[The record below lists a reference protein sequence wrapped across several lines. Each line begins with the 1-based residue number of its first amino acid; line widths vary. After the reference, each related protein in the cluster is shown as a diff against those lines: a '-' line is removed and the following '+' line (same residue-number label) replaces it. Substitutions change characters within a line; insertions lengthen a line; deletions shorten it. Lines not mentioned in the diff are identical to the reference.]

1 MSTLANARDVLR
13 LMAHL
18 QRDVTVTDVAA
29 ELGLPKSSVSRTL
42 SMMAEYGFLD
52 RDPLTRAY
60 RPGGLIME
68 ASYHF
73 RTSRGTVSLLE
84 EEAARL
90 VADTGYTGYVD
101 VLDGSES
108 LVLHMRIG
116 TGALQAYTPAGTRAP
131 GYASSMGR
139 ALLARLDDAEVLRLY
154 DDGPTRL
161 EHSTGTAPATRRE
174 LLATLAR
181 VRADGW
187 DVSRGE
193 WVQGVGGISSAV
205 LDSDTGQIFGIG
217 IALPASDLRD
227 DAVATRYGRAVRE
240 VARRVGKR
248 IGDPYW
254 LRFTEPGD

>member
-42 SMMAEYGFLD
+42 SMMADYGFLD
-52 RDPLTRAY
+52 RDPATRAY

-73 RTSRGTVSLLE
+73 RASRGTVSLLE
-84 EEAARL
+84 EEVARL

-101 VLDGSES
+101 VLDGAES

-116 TGALQAYTPAGTRAP
+116 SVGALQAYTPAGTRAP
-131 GYASSMGR
+131 GYATSMGR
-139 ALLARLDDAEVLRLY
+139 ALLARLDDAQVMRLV
-154 DDGPTRL
+154 DARL
-161 EHSTGTAPATRRE
+161 EHSTGTAPATRKE
-174 LLATLAR
+174 LLAALAR
-181 VRADGW
+181 IRVDGL

-193 WVQGVGGISSAV
+193 WVPNVGGLSSAV
-205 LDSDTGQIFGIG
+205 LDTDTGQIFGIG
-217 IALPASDLRD
+217 IALPAPELGYDTAERF
-227 DAVATRYGRAVRE
+227 GRAVRD
-240 VARRVGKR
+240 AALRVGKR
-248 IGDPYW
+248 VGDPYW
-254 LRFTEPGD
+254 LRFVQDAD

>member
-52 RDPLTRAY
+52 RDPATRAY

-73 RTSRGTVSLLE
+73 RASRGTVSLLE

-101 VLDGSES
+101 VLDGTES

-116 TGALQAYTPAGTRAP
+116 AAGALQAYTPAGTRAP
-131 GYASSMGR
+131 LYATSMGR
-139 ALLARLDDAEVLRLY
+139 GLLARLDDEQVMRLV
-154 DDGPTRL
+154 DARL
-161 EHSTGTAPATRRE
+161 EHSTGTAPTTRKE

-181 VRADGW
+181 VRVDGW
-187 DVSRGE
+187 DLSRGE
-193 WVQGVGGISSAV
+193 WVPNVGGISAAV

-217 IALPASDLRD
+217 IALPAPDLTEE
-227 DAVATRYGRAVRE
+227 AATRLGRAVRD
-240 VARRVGKR
+240 AALRVGKR
-248 IGDPYW
+248 VGDPYW
-254 LRFTEPGD
+254 LRFVDGG